1 MLRRRLSAE
10 QGEQID
16 SMNLLLYMA
25 PVVLLSLVPTTI
37 ILEPGAL
44 VSMRELSQQHQC
56 EFGLHTTP
64 RGTHIRVT
72 DPAPPSPS

>member
-1 MLRRRLSAE
+1 MVVGDQSVPRRRLSAE

-37 ILEPGAL
+37 IVEPGAL
-44 VSMRELSQQHQC
+44 VSLRELAQQHQC
-56 EFGLHTTP
+56 EPDRASIPTVDAVVF
-64 RGTHIRVT
+64 
-72 DPAPPSPS
+72 SP